1 MDAASSPS
9 AADRPSA
16 RADGSWMAWT
26 AAGIGGIWVAVTV
39 ISLGAPDMVTGSEQQ
54 HFPVA
59 AASTWLWGLVST
71 GAFVWAMGKLRGNAT
86 RQPIWIGLTVATL
99 IVWLVATI
107 LSVSLPVVE
116 TGTDPTR
123 IPVGAIVAPM
133 AATALTVLAG
143 ITAGV
148 FFRPSDAITNP

>member
-1 MDAASSPS
+1 MDPASSPS
-9 AADRPSA
+9 ASDQPSA

-26 AAGIGGIWVAVTV
+26 AAGMAGIWIAVIV

-71 GAFVWAMGKLRGNAT
+71 GAFVWAVGKLRGNAT

-99 IVWLVATI
+99 VVWLVATI
-107 LSVSLPVVE
+107 LSVSLPRVE
-116 TGTDPTR
+116 TGSDPTR
-123 IPVGAIVAPM
+123 IPVGALVGPM

-143 ITAGV
+143 ITASV
-148 FFRPSDAITNP
+148 FFRPPEATTNP